1 MSFKILTK
9 IQHKILTKLQL
20 QNFNLNIL
28 TKNFTSKTPIP
39 QLQNLDWTV
48 VNMFFRIN
56 INNTNNINKFW
67 VGIFKSQSHIS
78 QDSTISG
85 NDWVSLWWGKTMI
98 KLGSIGRKKR
108 GVQYIIHKVNRC
120 LAIYSPHATTT
131 SRPTNRAPNKPAW
144 PGPNWPT
151 MPILGQ
157 IWSFLGKKSF
167 FLLEKS

>member
-39 QLQNLDWTV
+39 QLQNLDWNV

-120 LAIYSPHATTT
+120 LAIYSPRATTT
-131 SRPTNRAPNKPAW
+131 NQPTNRAQNEPARPGTKW
-144 PGPNWPT
+144 PK
-151 MPILGQ
+151 MPVSGQ
-157 IWSFLGKKSF
+157 I
-167 FLLEKS
+167 